1 MASQRWRVQL
11 VEVVEPG
18 ALVPWRPPEPR
29 ARGPEEE
36 PSSLVALLRALSRL
50 GRRGEG
56 AAAWATPL
64 VEDPVAFL
72 LDAIGDAVNV
82 WNESGQLLFSNRS
95 AVALQLGSPVGVGVT
110 RLKKGSREFERRC
123 LRLELLHTGY
133 LIEVLREVR
142 SGE

>member
-1 MASQRWRVQL
+1 MVPQRWRVQL

-18 ALVPWRPPEPR
+18 ALARWRPPEPP
-29 ARGPEEE
+29 APGPKEEH
-36 PSSLVALLRALSRL
+36 SSLIALLRALDRL

-56 AAAWATPL
+56 TAAWAAPL

-82 WNESGQLLFSNRS
+82 WNDRGQLLFSNRS

-110 RLKKGSREFERRC
+110 RLKKGSRQFERRC

-133 LIEVLREVR
+133 LIEVLREDR